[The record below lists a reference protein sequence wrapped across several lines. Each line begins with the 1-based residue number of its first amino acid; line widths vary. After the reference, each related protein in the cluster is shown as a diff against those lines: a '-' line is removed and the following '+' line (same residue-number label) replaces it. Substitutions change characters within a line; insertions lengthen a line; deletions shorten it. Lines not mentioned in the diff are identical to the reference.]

1 MIEGG
6 KVGRRKRK
14 EGVKTMPSGS
24 EEPLNIFLKKSWMQ
38 TWPCFHAIDQ
48 VEISQVSYES
58 I

>member
-24 EEPLNIFLKKSWMQ
+24 EEPLKIFKKKVGCRLGRAFTQ
-38 TWPCFHAIDQ
+38 LIK
-48 VEISQVSYES
+48 
-58 I
+58 

>member
-24 EEPLNIFLKKSWMQ
+24 EEPLKIFLKKSWMQ

-48 VEISQVSYES
+48 VEIS
-58 I
+58 